1 MTRLIPLLLSFML
14 IFANGISHDIHAQ
27 TITNSLVYYMADEG
41 IQVTAADRHAGG
53 GYLLSGE
60 NYMNGFI
67 AITDVNGIPELI
79 KGIAG
84 QPVYDVIHEA
94 DSGFTTLGSRTDGS
108 REIMYLM
115 RWNAQGDTLWSLNIL
130 FHSVQN
136 LRLKRLDSRDYL
148 ISGTYITEASKHSPL
163 LLRVSP
169 QGALLWSKI
178 YESTSNQPAYAYSA
192 TELPDGD
199 LLITGYMTPPGNYR
213 VLLIQTDAQGNPLL
227 SRTFAFQNIYY
238 NACYDVVQGEEGIT
252 LLCAAEYDI
261 ALMRI
266 GFDLNPLWG
275 KTFQSNF
282 YSYFSGS
289 LGNLI
294 RNADGSLLLAG
305 SGDWG
310 NFIKTDS
317 QGIPEYILDAFMY
330 MVDAVPADDGGTMLF
345 GNGPLIGV
353 KAFPGYYP
361 QIGVYRCDSLGEGSS
376 CVGKSTPFYEE
387 SETDSQDIQFTATP
401 SGTLHS
407 NPLSFFDLEFLTEAA
422 CVSFIG
428 NAQNNATES
437 GQIQAYPNPAGT
449 WFSLDLPL
457 EVREKFSR
465 LDIFSSGGQ
474 IVYKTTEPSIAA
486 GAIPC
491 SHLPA
496 GIYMIRVTAGNK
508 NYTGK
513 ISIQH

>member
-1 MTRLIPLLLSFML
+1 MLRHIPLFISFIL
-14 IFANGISHDIHAQ
+14 IFVNGISDSIHAQ
-27 TITNSLVYYMADEG
+27 TITNSLVYYMENDG
-41 IQVTAADRHAGG
+41 IQVHAADRHAGE

-60 NYMNGFI
+60 ISISGFV
-67 AITDVNGIPELI
+67 AVTDEDGNPGLVKGITDHII
-79 KGIAG
+79 SDI
-84 QPVYDVIHEA
+84 IHEA
-94 DSGFTTLGSRTDGS
+94 DSGFTTVGYRQTGSN
-108 REIMYLM
+108 ILNLM
-115 RWNAQGDTLWSLNIL
+115 RWNAQADTLWTMNLELNR
-130 FHSVQN
+130 VWYP
-136 LRLKRLDSRDYL
+136 RLKRLANQDYL
-148 ISGTYITEASKHSPL
+148 ISATTITEASEPAPL
-163 LLRVSP
+163 MLRVSP
-169 QGALLWSKI
+169 QGAILWSKI
-178 YESTSNQPAYAYSA
+178 YKPTSNEPAYAYSA
-192 TELPDGD
+192 AELPDGN
-199 LLITGYMTPPGNYR
+199 LLITGHTASPGNYK

-227 SRTFAFQNIYY
+227 SRTFAFQNAYY

-266 GFDLNPLWG
+266 GFDLNPLWS
-275 KTFQSNF
+275 KTFRSNF
-282 YSYFSGS
+282 YSYFNGF

-317 QGIPEYILDAFMY
+317 EGIPEYMLDAYMY
-330 MVDAVPADDGGTMLF
+330 MADAVPSEDGGAMLF

-376 CVGKSTPFYEE
+376 CVGKSTPFFEE
-387 SETDSQDIQFTATP
+387 AETDSEDIQFTAYP
-401 SGTLHS
+401 AGTLHS

-428 NAQNNATES
+428 NARNNATES

-449 WFSLDLPL
+449 WFSLALTQEL
-457 EVREKFSR
+457 REKFSR
-465 LDIFSSGGQ
+465 LDIISSGGQ
-474 IVYKTTEPSIAA
+474 IVYKTFDPSITA

-496 GIYMIRVTAGNK
+496 GIYMIRITAGDK

>member
-1 MTRLIPLLLSFML
+1 MLRHFPLFVSFMV
-14 IFANGISHDIHAQ
+14 IFANGISDSIKAQ

-67 AITDVNGIPELI
+67 AINDVNGIPELI

-115 RWNAQGDTLWSLNIL
+115 RWNAQGDTLWSLIAE

-136 LRLKRLDSRDYL
+136 LRLKRLSNQDYL
-148 ISGTYITEASKHSPL
+148 ISGTYFTEAWKELPL

-169 QGALLWSKI
+169 QGTLIWSRI
-178 YESTSNQPAYAYSA
+178 YQSAVNQAAIGYSA
-192 TELPDGD
+192 AELPDGK
-199 LLITGYMTPPGNYR
+199 LLIAGTTVSIGDHR
-213 VLLIQTDAQGNPLL
+213 ILLIQTDAQGNPQL
-227 SRTFAFQNIYY
+227 SRTFAFQ
-238 NACYDVVQGEEGIT
+238 DVNFHNCFDFAIGEEGIT
-252 LLCAAEYDI
+252 LFCSAGDDN
-261 ALMRI
+261 ALIRT
-266 GFDLNPLWG
+266 GFDLNPSWG
-275 KTFQSNF
+275 KLLQS
-282 YSYFSGS
+282 YYAPVRYAQ
-289 LGNLI
+289 GNLI
-294 RNADGSLLLAG
+294 RNSDGSFMLAA

-310 NFIKTDS
+310 NFLKTDN
-317 QGIPEYILDAFMY
+317 QGIPEYLLDAYVFL
-330 MVDAVPADDGGTMLF
+330 VDAVPADDGGIMLF
-345 GNGPLIGV
+345 GNGPLYGV
-353 KAFPGYYP
+353 KTSPGYKP
-361 QIGVYRCDSLGEGSS
+361 QIGVYHCDSLGEGSS
-376 CVGKSTPFYEE
+376 CVGRSDIFYEE
-387 SETDSQDIQFTATP
+387 REIISADVQYSATP
-401 SGTLHS
+401 AGILQSDPVTYY
-407 NPLSFFDLEFLTEAA
+407 NLEFLTEAA
-422 CVSFIG
+422 CVAVIG